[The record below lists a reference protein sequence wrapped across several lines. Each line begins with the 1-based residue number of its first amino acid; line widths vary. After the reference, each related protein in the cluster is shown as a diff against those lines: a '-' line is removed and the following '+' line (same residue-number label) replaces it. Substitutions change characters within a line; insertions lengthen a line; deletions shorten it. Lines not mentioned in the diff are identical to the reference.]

1 MTMTREQIM
10 SSLCELMQ
18 QNLEVK
24 LPENVTEASRVY
36 QDLFID
42 SIMVLQLI
50 VYVEEEFGIS
60 VPEEDV
66 DPAVFQ
72 TLGSLVTFIEELR
85 QHKIA

>member
-1 MTMTREQIM
+1 MTREQILN
-10 SSLCELMQ
+10 SLCELMQ

>member
-1 MTMTREQIM
+1 MTREQIM
-10 SSLCELMQ
+10 NSLCELMQ

>member
-1 MTMTREQIM
+1 MTREQIM
-10 SSLCELMQ
+10 NTLCELMQ

>member
-1 MTMTREQIM
+1 MTREQILET
-10 SSLCELMQ
+10 LCELMQ

-72 TLGSLVTFIEELR
+72 TIGSLITFIEDLR
-85 QHKIA
+85 QNKIA

>member
-1 MTMTREQIM
+1 MTREQIM
-10 SSLCELMQ
+10 NSLCELIQ

-24 LPENVTEASRVY
+24 LPGNVTEASRVY

>member
-1 MTMTREQIM
+1 MTREQILTR
-10 SSLCELMQ
+10 LCELMQ

-24 LPENVTEASRVY
+24 LPGNVTEASRVY

-72 TLGSLVTFIEELR
+72 TLGSLITFIEELR

>member
-1 MTMTREQIM
+1 MTREQILAT
-10 SSLCELMQ
+10 LCELMQ

-72 TLGSLVTFIEELR
+72 TIGSLITFIEDLR
-85 QHKIA
+85 QNKIA

>member
-1 MTMTREQIM
+1 
-10 SSLCELMQ
+10 
-18 QNLEVK
+18 
-24 LPENVTEASRVY
+24 
-36 QDLFID
+36 
-42 SIMVLQLI
+42 MVLQLI

>member
-1 MTMTREQIM
+1 
-10 SSLCELMQ
+10 MQ

-24 LPENVTEASRVY
+24 LPENVTESSRVY

-85 QHKIA
+85 QQKIA

>member
-10 SSLCELMQ
+10 NSLCELMQ

-72 TLGSLVTFIEELR
+72 TLGSLVNFIEELR

>member
-1 MTMTREQIM
+1 MTREQILNR
-10 SSLCELMQ
+10 LCELMQ

-24 LPENVTEASRVY
+24 LPENVTESSRVY

-85 QHKIA
+85 QQKIA

>member
-1 MTMTREQIM
+1 MTREQIM
-10 SSLCELMQ
+10 NSLCELMQ

-85 QHKIA
+85 QDKIA

>member
-10 SSLCELMQ
+10 NTLCELMQ

>member
-1 MTMTREQIM
+1 MTREQIM
-10 SSLCELMQ
+10 NSLCELIQ
-18 QNLEVK
+18 QNLEIK
-24 LPENVTEASRVY
+24 LPANVTEASRVY